1 MGFNIIACIKSV
13 AVTGQDQKDTRF
25 QSYELNPFDRP
36 AIEMALS
43 LIKTYNG
50 TLTVLSMG
58 PESASYALYQ
68 AMSMGADRAVLICDP
83 ALKES
88 DTYITSKVLG
98 TALHKM
104 SPFDLLFFGT
114 RTSDSDTGHVGP
126 QTAQMLNLPFVINI
140 QSLEKNNNHLCVT
153 RKADGYQESF
163 DLPMPAGFT
172 VHHNYKQPGFTKL
185 HEIENT
191 FNNKKIEIWNS
202 KKLGLKNDEIG
213 VSASPTKIISLNK
226 KQDQKICKLIEGSLE
241 TKAQLLSKT
250 LIESGLV
257 G

>member
-1 MGFNIIACIKSV
+1 MKLNIIVCVKSV
-13 AVTGQDQKDTRF
+13 AAGRQGGKNKRS
-25 QSYELNPFDRP
+25 QSYELNPFDLP
-36 AIEMALS
+36 AIEMALD
-43 LIKTYNG
+43 LIKENKG

-58 PESASYALYQ
+58 PESASYALFQ
-68 AMSMGADRAVLICDP
+68 AMSMGADRALLICDP

-98 TALHKM
+98 AALRKM
-104 SPFDLLFFGT
+104 SPFDLIFFGT

-140 QSLEKNNNHLCVT
+140 QSLEKTDKNIRVT
-153 RKADGYQESF
+153 READGYQEVF
-163 DLPMPAGFT
+163 DLTMPAAFT
-172 VHHNYKQPGFTKL
+172 VHQNYKQLGFIRL

-191 FNNKKIEIWNS
+191 FNNKQIETWNIE
-202 KKLGLKNDEIG
+202 KLGLKDDEIG
-213 VSASPTKIISLNK
+213 LAASPTKIISFTKN
-226 KQDQKICKLIEGSLE
+226 QDQKICQFIEGSME
-241 TKAQLLSKT
+241 TKAQQLTKK

>member
-1 MGFNIIACIKSV
+1 MGLNIIACIKS
-13 AVTGQDQKDTRF
+13 ATVTSQGEKDTRA
-25 QSYELNPFDRP
+25 QNYELNPFDRP

-43 LIKTYNG
+43 LIKSYKG

-140 QSLEKNNNHLCVT
+140 QSLEKT
-153 RKADGYQESF
+153 
-163 DLPMPAGFT
+163 
-172 VHHNYKQPGFTKL
+172 
-185 HEIENT
+185 
-191 FNNKKIEIWNS
+191 NKKSSCS
-202 KKLGLKNDEIG
+202 KK
-213 VSASPTKIISLNK
+213 SRWISRN
-226 KQDQKICKLIEGSLE
+226 I
-241 TKAQLLSKT
+241 
-250 LIESGLV
+250 
-257 G
+257 

>member
-1 MGFNIIACIKSV
+1 MGLNIIACIKSV
-13 AVTGQDQKDTRF
+13 AVKRQGEKDTGNL
-25 QSYELNPFDRP
+25 SYELNPFDRP
-36 AIEMALS
+36 AIEMALN
-43 LIKTYNG
+43 LIQKYKG

-104 SPFDLLFFGT
+104 SPFDLVFFGT

-140 QSLEKNNNHLCVT
+140 HSLEKTNKNLSVE
-153 RKADGYQESF
+153 RKADGYKETF

-172 VHHNYKQPGFTKL
+172 VHHNYKQPGFTRL

-191 FNNKKIEIWNS
+191 FNNKKIEIWNN
-202 KKLGLKNDEIG
+202 KKLGLKNDETG
-213 VSASPTKIISLNK
+213 VSASPTKIITLK
-226 KQDQKICKLIEGSLE
+226 KKKEQKSCKLIEGSLE
-241 TKAQLLSKT
+241 TKAKLLSKS